1 MLALNILTIF
11 VMWIPLW
18 PGLVYSNAALELA
31 PDKDR
36 DLRLAEKETDIMS
49 AVVVMGTQWGDEGKG
64 KIVDYLAEKADVVVR
79 YQGGN
84 NAGHTVVVEGNE
96 FKLHLLP
103 SGILYKGK
111 TCVVG
116 NGVVIDPGVM
126 LKEIKAMQEKGIDT
140 SGLKISNRAHVIMPY
155 HRLLDEAE
163 ENYRG
168 ANKIGTTKRGI
179 GPCYMDKNA
188 RCGIRIVDLMDSEEF
203 AEKLQ
208 QNIKAKNHLLKS
220 VYGLEGFDYEAIKE
234 EYLGYAQELRPY
246 IADTSTVL
254 NKAIKEQQK
263 VLFEGAQATLLDL
276 DHGTY
281 PYVTSSH
288 PIAGG
293 VCVGAGVGPTKIN
306 KVVGVVKA
314 YSTRVGE
321 GPFPTELSDE
331 TGEHIRQRGHEYGTT
346 TGRPRRCG
354 WLDAAIVRYA
364 GNLSGID
371 YMAITR
377 LDILDELATLKMCV
391 GYKYNG
397 KMLEEFP
404 ASLKVL
410 AQVEPVYEEM
420 PGWQCDTTKI
430 RHYRELPENARRYV
444 ERLSEVAGIEIG
456 IVSVGPRRD
465 QTIILHEIF

>member
-1 MLALNILTIF
+1 
-11 VMWIPLW
+11 
-18 PGLVYSNAALELA
+18 
-31 PDKDR
+31 
-36 DLRLAEKETDIMS
+36 MS
-49 AVVVMGTQWGDEGKG
+49 SVIVMGTQWGDEGKG

-84 NAGHTVVVEGNE
+84 NAGHTVVVDGQE

-111 TCVVG
+111 TCIVG

-126 LKEIKAMQEKGIDT
+126 IKEIKGMQAKGIDT
-140 SGLKISNRAHVIMPY
+140 SNLKISNRAHVIMPY

-168 ANKIGTTKRGI
+168 NLKIGTTKRGI

-203 AEKLQ
+203 SEKLKY
-208 QNIKAKNHLLKS
+208 NIEAKNRLLKCM
-220 VYGLEGFDYEAIKE
+220 YDLEGFDYETVKA
-234 EYLGYAQELRPY
+234 EYLAYAEELRPY
-246 IADTSTVL
+246 VVDTSAAL
-254 NKAIKEQQK
+254 NRAEKAGEKI
-263 VLFEGAQATLLDL
+263 LFEGAQATLLDL

-293 VCVGAGVGPTKIN
+293 VCVGAGIGPTKIG

-314 YSTRVGE
+314 YTTRVGE
-321 GPFPTELSDE
+321 GPFPTELHDA
-331 TGEHIRQRGHEYGTT
+331 TGDHIRERGHEYGTT

-377 LDILDELATLKMCV
+377 LDILDQLPALKLCT
-391 GYKYNG
+391 GYKYKG
-397 KMLEEFP
+397 QMLDEFP

-410 AQVEPVYEEM
+410 GQVEPVYEEL
-420 PGWQCDTTKI
+420 PGWQCDTTKV
-430 RHYRELPENARRYV
+430 RKYADLPENARRYL
-444 ERLSEVAGIEIG
+444 ERLSQVAGIEIG
-456 IVSVGPRRD
+456 IVSVGPGRE
-465 QTIILHEIF
+465 QTIIVHEMF